1 MCPWISHGPIPR
13 ISFAASL
20 VTEDKDE
27 PRQDEP
33 RLPPREPPPEKS
45 FWARLPRRDLRRAV
59 FLLAALIAIIAIKQM
74 GGFSLA
80 KLFNDVAP
88 PPAAHKQQGRPFQHL
103 EVKP

>member
-1 MCPWISHGPIPR
+1 MCPWISQRSIPR

-20 VTEDKDE
+20 ATPDKDD
-27 PRQDEP
+27 PP
-33 RLPPREPPPEKS
+33 LPPREPPPEKS
-45 FWARLPRRDLRRAV
+45 FWALLPQRNFRRAL
-59 FLLAALIAIIAIKQM
+59 FLLGALIAIIVIKRM

-88 PPAAHKQQGRPFQHL
+88 GTGQQKQQAQPYRHL